1 MRVVVRAVVVA
12 FCPKVWSATTPATPG
27 RDRRLPR
34 ARILRRRPE
43 FLAIRREGGTESGI
57 PLKLNWRCFP
67 RATRRMAVVVPK
79 ACGNAVMRN
88 RIKRWVRETW
98 RHLQADLLPG
108 LDSVWIA
115 RPSAARAGYAAI
127 QKEMI
132 RLYQRA
138 GLCPAPKKS

>member
-1 MRVVVRAVVVA
+1 M
-12 FCPKVWSATTPATPG
+12 WSATTPATPG

-115 RPSAARAGYAAI
+115 RPSAARAGYDAI

-138 GLCPAPKKS
+138 GLYPAPKKS